1 MDPSCIKTNTWL
13 AQHVTWQK
21 LSYLCRVQ
29 CADASQFAEVL
40 KLICKFLDP
49 PPTEKRGLCSTCL
62 NQGMLG
68 SASALRNQGM
78 LGSASTL
85 RTLWKWCCVTS
96 DACIWKAMHLL
107 PGSFGALTLGTAM
120 TEALLFWDYRAEEAT
135 CRFSSQRLQLS
146 SLPIA
151 NIKSSHKYELS
162 WMFSLQMTATPANIC
177 LQLHEKL

>member
-1 MDPSCIKTNTWL
+1 MDPSCIKMNTWL
-13 AQHVTWQK
+13 AQHVTLQK
-21 LSYLCRVQ
+21 SSYLCRVQ

-49 PPTEKRGLCSTCL
+49 SPTEKRGLCSTCL

-68 SASALRNQGM
+68 SAS
-78 LGSASTL
+78 TL
-85 RTLWKWCCVTS
+85 RTLWKGCCVTS
-96 DACIWKAMHLL
+96 DACIWKAMRPL

-120 TEALLFWDYRAEEAT
+120 TEALLFWDYHAEEAT
-135 CRFSSQRLQLS
+135 SRFSSQQLQLS

-162 WMFSLQMTATPANIC
+162 WMFSLQMTATLANIC
-177 LQLHEKL
+177 LYLHEKL